1 MLIDDSLKS
10 LIFIILTELLQNVCK
25 HAFIVDNKREGIFTI
40 GKLDENY
47 TISTGNYVSNDKIPL
62 FKNRFASLQNKNN
75 NELQRLY
82 IDKLKKGSI
91 DVVLLSLDFA
101 DSNGITILRNIKK
114 DFNEIRVL
122 IFSSQAEN
130 IFAANT
136 IKTGASGYLSK
147 SATTATI
154 KRAILKVFKGGIYV
168 SNAMARKLTFEKNKE
183 QTNLY
188 NKLSTREIEVL
199 NLICSG
205 KKNNEMAVELNI
217 NQKTVSTYKTRLMK
231 KLQVNNIIAL
241 IDLGRQKK

>member
-1 MLIDDSLKS
+1 MIRVLIADHQPIVSYGIRMLFESSSDIK
-10 LIFIILTELLQNVCK
+10 
-25 HAFIVDNKREGIFTI
+25 IVNSVNTKKQVMD
-40 GKLDENY
+40 Y
-47 TISTGNYVSNDKIPL
+47 
-62 FKNRFASLQNKNN
+62 
-75 NELQRLY
+75 
-82 IDKLKKGSI
+82 LKKGSI

-154 KRAILKVFKGGIYV
+154 KRAILKVYKGGIYV
-168 SNAMARKLTFEKNKE
+168 SNAMARKLTFEKNQE

-205 KKNNEMAVELNI
+205 KKNSEMAIELNI
-217 NQKTVSTYKTRLMK
+217 NAKTVSTYKSRLMK
-231 KLQVNNIIAL
+231 KLQVDNIIAL
-241 IDLGRQKK
+241 IDLGRQKN

>member
-1 MLIDDSLKS
+1 MIRVLIADHQPIVSYGIRMLFESSSDIKIVNSVSTKKQLMDYLK
-10 LIFIILTELLQNVCK
+10 
-25 HAFIVDNKREGIFTI
+25 R
-40 GKLDENY
+40 
-47 TISTGNYVSNDKIPL
+47 
-62 FKNRFASLQNKNN
+62 
-75 NELQRLY
+75 
-82 IDKLKKGSI
+82 GSI

-101 DSNGITILRNIKK
+101 DSNGITILRNIKRE
-114 DFNEIRVL
+114 FNEIRVL

-130 IFAANT
+130 IYLANT

-168 SNAMARKLTFEKNKE
+168 SNAMARKLTFEKNQE

-205 KKNNEMAVELNI
+205 KKNSEMAVELNI
-217 NQKTVSTYKTRLMK
+217 NPKTVSTYKTRLMK
-231 KLQVNNIIAL
+231 KMQVNNIIAL
-241 IDLGRQKK
+241 IDLGRQKN

>member
-1 MLIDDSLKS
+1 MIRVLIADHQPIVSYGIRMLFESSSDIK
-10 LIFIILTELLQNVCK
+10 
-25 HAFIVDNKREGIFTI
+25 IVNSVNTKKQLMD
-40 GKLDENY
+40 Y
-47 TISTGNYVSNDKIPL
+47 
-62 FKNRFASLQNKNN
+62 
-75 NELQRLY
+75 
-82 IDKLKKGSI
+82 LKKGSI

-188 NKLSTREIEVL
+188 NRLSTREIEVL

-205 KKNNEMAVELNI
+205 KKNTEMAVELNI
-217 NQKTVSTYKTRLMK
+217 NPKTISTYKSRLMK
-231 KLQVNNIIAL
+231 KLQVDNIIAL
-241 IDLGRQKK
+241 IDLGRQKN

>member
-1 MLIDDSLKS
+1 MIRVLIADHQPIVSYGIRMLFESSSDIK
-10 LIFIILTELLQNVCK
+10 
-25 HAFIVDNKREGIFTI
+25 IVNSVNTKKQLMD
-40 GKLDENY
+40 Y
-47 TISTGNYVSNDKIPL
+47 
-62 FKNRFASLQNKNN
+62 
-75 NELQRLY
+75 
-82 IDKLKKGSI
+82 LKKGSI
-91 DVVLLSLDFA
+91 DVVLLSLDFG

-114 DFNEIRVL
+114 EFNEIRVL

-130 IFAANT
+130 IYAANT

-154 KRAILKVFKGGIYV
+154 KRAILKVFKGGIYF
-168 SNAMARKLTFEKNKE
+168 SNAMARKLTFEKNQE

-217 NQKTVSTYKTRLMK
+217 NPKTVSTYKTRLMK

-241 IDLGRQKK
+241 IDLGRQKN

>member
-1 MLIDDSLKS
+1 MIRVLIADHQPIVSYGIRMLFESSSDIK
-10 LIFIILTELLQNVCK
+10 
-25 HAFIVDNKREGIFTI
+25 IVNSVNTKKQLMD
-40 GKLDENY
+40 Y
-47 TISTGNYVSNDKIPL
+47 
-62 FKNRFASLQNKNN
+62 
-75 NELQRLY
+75 
-82 IDKLKKGSI
+82 LKKGSI

-154 KRAILKVFKGGIYV
+154 KRAILKVYKGGIYV
-168 SNAMARKLTFEKNKE
+168 SNAMARKLTFEKNQE

-205 KKNNEMAVELNI
+205 KKNSEMAIELNI
-217 NQKTVSTYKTRLMK
+217 NAKTVSTYKSRLMK
-231 KLQVNNIIAL
+231 KLQVDNIIAL
-241 IDLGRQKK
+241 IDLGRQKN

>member
-1 MLIDDSLKS
+1 MIRVLIADHQPIVSYGIRMLFESSSDIK
-10 LIFIILTELLQNVCK
+10 
-25 HAFIVDNKREGIFTI
+25 IVNSVNTKKQLMD
-40 GKLDENY
+40 Y
-47 TISTGNYVSNDKIPL
+47 
-62 FKNRFASLQNKNN
+62 
-75 NELQRLY
+75 
-82 IDKLKKGSI
+82 LKKGSI

-241 IDLGRQKK
+241 IDLGRQKN

>member
-1 MLIDDSLKS
+1 MIRVLIADHQPIVSYGIRMLFESSSDIK
-10 LIFIILTELLQNVCK
+10 
-25 HAFIVDNKREGIFTI
+25 IVNSVNTKKQLMD
-40 GKLDENY
+40 Y
-47 TISTGNYVSNDKIPL
+47 
-62 FKNRFASLQNKNN
+62 
-75 NELQRLY
+75 
-82 IDKLKKGSI
+82 LKKGSI
-91 DVVLLSLDFA
+91 DVVLLSLDFS

-188 NKLSTREIEVL
+188 NRLSTREIEVL

-205 KKNNEMAVELNI
+205 KKNNEMAVELSI
-217 NQKTVSTYKTRLMK
+217 NPKTISTYKSRLMK
-231 KLQVNNIIAL
+231 KLQVDNIIAL
-241 IDLGRQKK
+241 IDLGRQKN

>member
-1 MLIDDSLKS
+1 MIRVLVADHQPIVSYGIRMLFESSSDIK
-10 LIFIILTELLQNVCK
+10 
-25 HAFIVDNKREGIFTI
+25 IVNSVNTKKQLMD
-40 GKLDENY
+40 Y
-47 TISTGNYVSNDKIPL
+47 
-62 FKNRFASLQNKNN
+62 
-75 NELQRLY
+75 
-82 IDKLKKGSI
+82 LKKASI

-188 NKLSTREIEVL
+188 NRLSTREIEVL

-217 NQKTVSTYKTRLMK
+217 NPKTISTYKSRLMK
-231 KLQVNNIIAL
+231 KLQVDNIIAL
-241 IDLGRQKK
+241 IDLGRQKN

>member
-1 MLIDDSLKS
+1 MIRVLIADHHPIVSYGIRMLFESSSDIK
-10 LIFIILTELLQNVCK
+10 
-25 HAFIVDNKREGIFTI
+25 IVNSVNTKKQLMD
-40 GKLDENY
+40 Y
-47 TISTGNYVSNDKIPL
+47 
-62 FKNRFASLQNKNN
+62 
-75 NELQRLY
+75 
-82 IDKLKKGSI
+82 LKKGSI

-130 IFAANT
+130 IFAANA

-154 KRAILKVFKGGIYV
+154 KRAIVKVFKGGIYV

-241 IDLGRQKK
+241 IDLGRQKN

>member
-1 MLIDDSLKS
+1 MIRVLIADHQPIVSYGIRMLFESSSDIK
-10 LIFIILTELLQNVCK
+10 
-25 HAFIVDNKREGIFTI
+25 IVNSVNSKKQLMD
-40 GKLDENY
+40 Y
-47 TISTGNYVSNDKIPL
+47 
-62 FKNRFASLQNKNN
+62 
-75 NELQRLY
+75 
-82 IDKLKKGSI
+82 LKKGSI

>member
-1 MLIDDSLKS
+1 MIRVLIADHQPIVSYGIRMLFESSSDIK
-10 LIFIILTELLQNVCK
+10 
-25 HAFIVDNKREGIFTI
+25 IVNSVNTKKQLMD
-40 GKLDENY
+40 Y
-47 TISTGNYVSNDKIPL
+47 
-62 FKNRFASLQNKNN
+62 
-75 NELQRLY
+75 
-82 IDKLKKGSI
+82 LKKGSI

>member
-1 MLIDDSLKS
+1 MIRVLIADHQPIVSYGIRMLFESSSDIK
-10 LIFIILTELLQNVCK
+10 
-25 HAFIVDNKREGIFTI
+25 IVNSVNTKKQLMD
-40 GKLDENY
+40 Y
-47 TISTGNYVSNDKIPL
+47 
-62 FKNRFASLQNKNN
+62 
-75 NELQRLY
+75 
-82 IDKLKKGSI
+82 LKKGSI

-130 IFAANT
+130 IFAANA

-241 IDLGRQKK
+241 IDLGRQKN

>member
-1 MLIDDSLKS
+1 MIRVLIADHQPIVSYGIRMLFESSSDIK
-10 LIFIILTELLQNVCK
+10 
-25 HAFIVDNKREGIFTI
+25 IVNSVNTKKQLMD
-40 GKLDENY
+40 Y
-47 TISTGNYVSNDKIPL
+47 
-62 FKNRFASLQNKNN
+62 
-75 NELQRLY
+75 
-82 IDKLKKGSI
+82 LKKGSI

-188 NKLSTREIEVL
+188 NRLSTREIEVL

-205 KKNNEMAVELNI
+205 KKNNEMAVELSI
-217 NQKTVSTYKTRLMK
+217 NPKTISTYKSRLMK
-231 KLQVNNIIAL
+231 KLQVDNIIAL
-241 IDLGRQKK
+241 IDLGRQKIN

>member
-1 MLIDDSLKS
+1 MIRVLIADHQPIVSYGIRMLFESSSDIK
-10 LIFIILTELLQNVCK
+10 
-25 HAFIVDNKREGIFTI
+25 IVNSVNTKKQLMD
-40 GKLDENY
+40 Y
-47 TISTGNYVSNDKIPL
+47 
-62 FKNRFASLQNKNN
+62 
-75 NELQRLY
+75 
-82 IDKLKKGSI
+82 LKKGSI

-188 NKLSTREIEVL
+188 NRLSTREIEVL

-205 KKNNEMAVELNI
+205 KKNNEMAVELSI
-217 NQKTVSTYKTRLMK
+217 NPKTVSTYKTRLMK
-231 KLQVNNIIAL
+231 KLQVNNNIAL
-241 IDLGRQKK
+241 IDLGRQKN

>member
-1 MLIDDSLKS
+1 MIRVLIADHQPIVSYGIRMLFESSSDIK
-10 LIFIILTELLQNVCK
+10 
-25 HAFIVDNKREGIFTI
+25 IVNSVNTKKQLMD
-40 GKLDENY
+40 Y
-47 TISTGNYVSNDKIPL
+47 
-62 FKNRFASLQNKNN
+62 
-75 NELQRLY
+75 
-82 IDKLKKGSI
+82 LKKGSI

-168 SNAMARKLTFEKNKE
+168 SNAMARKLTFEKNQE

-188 NKLSTREIEVL
+188 NRFSTREIEVL

-217 NQKTVSTYKTRLMK
+217 NPKTVSTYKTRLMK

-241 IDLGRQKK
+241 IDLGRQKN

>member
-1 MLIDDSLKS
+1 MIRVIVADHQPIVSYGIRMLFESSSDIK
-10 LIFIILTELLQNVCK
+10 
-25 HAFIVDNKREGIFTI
+25 IVNSVNTKKQLMD
-40 GKLDENY
+40 Y
-47 TISTGNYVSNDKIPL
+47 
-62 FKNRFASLQNKNN
+62 
-75 NELQRLY
+75 
-82 IDKLKKGSI
+82 LKKGSI

-168 SNAMARKLTFEKNKE
+168 SNAMARKLTFEKNQE

-188 NKLSTREIEVL
+188 NRLSTREIEVL

-205 KKNNEMAVELNI
+205 KKNTEMAVELNI
-217 NQKTVSTYKTRLMK
+217 NPKTISTYKSRLMK
-231 KLQVNNIIAL
+231 KLQVDNIIAL
-241 IDLGRQKK
+241 IDLGRQKN

>member
-1 MLIDDSLKS
+1 MIRVLIADHQPIVSYGIRMLFESSSDIK
-10 LIFIILTELLQNVCK
+10 
-25 HAFIVDNKREGIFTI
+25 IVNSVNTKKQLMD
-40 GKLDENY
+40 Y
-47 TISTGNYVSNDKIPL
+47 
-62 FKNRFASLQNKNN
+62 
-75 NELQRLY
+75 
-82 IDKLKKGSI
+82 LKKGSI

-147 SATTATI
+147 SATTPTI

-188 NKLSTREIEVL
+188 NRLSTREIEVL

-205 KKNNEMAVELNI
+205 KKNNEMAVELSI
-217 NQKTVSTYKTRLMK
+217 NPKTISTYKSRLMK
-231 KLQVNNIIAL
+231 KLQVDNIIAL
-241 IDLGRQKK
+241 IDLGRQKN